1 MIFDKILKFT
11 KGWFI
16 GDFEPSILKTNLFE
30 VGLLT
35 RYKGQDDPPHYHAI
49 ATEYNVVV
57 SGSMTING
65 NFLEKGDVF
74 IIEKNETTKSI
85 FHEDTTL
92 LVVKVPSVP
101 SDKYEVFDENI

>member
-1 MIFDKILKFT
+1 MKFDKINNFT

-16 GDFEPSILKTNLFE
+16 GNFEPNIFKTDLFE

-35 RYKGQDDPPHYHAI
+35 RYKGQDDPPHYHEI
-49 ATEYNVVV
+49 VTEYNVLVT
-57 SGSMTING
+57 GSMTING
-65 NFLEKGDVF
+65 HLLKEGDVF
-74 IIEKNETTKSI
+74 IIEKGEITKSI

-101 SDKYEVFDENI
+101 SDKHEVFDEIL